1 MSFGT
6 PQEDSKRSIAHALRM
21 LLSFHCP
28 LREMSLLLLGGS
40 LLFADKT
47 VRSYAAELWVEGLT
61 AGRINNRRVGEIL
74 ARLVCME
81 LAPLKRFTTQ
91 VYESMYKRSNFHNR
105 QLEELL
111 TVFICGL
118 PDKPVTGLKQ
128 LLELHLELLSNN
140 HSKVTDEQLRQRL
153 QEWTASSNLKKVTT
167 ALNNL

>member
-1 MSFGT
+1 
-6 PQEDSKRSIAHALRM
+6 
-21 LLSFHCP
+21 
-28 LREMSLLLLGGS
+28 
-40 LLFADKT
+40 
-47 VRSYAAELWVEGLT
+47 
-61 AGRINNRRVGEIL
+61 
-74 ARLVCME
+74 ME

-128 LLELHLELLSNN
+128 LLELHLEVLTNN

-153 QEWTASSNLKKVTT
+153 QEWTTSSNLKKVITT
-167 ALNNL
+167 LNNL